1 MTLEKVSTCT
11 DIRMAATKGVE
22 QTKNN
27 MAEKTKKELLQAA
40 QNETNLVV
48 AEKRIEVL
56 KALVELD
63 EIKATD
69 DYKVTIQEAL
79 KAFNTPLPLAFL
91 CQVLP
96 DSTLLL
102 EARKALREMQG
113 DGKDQPPIIEE
124 FKDAKD
130 KTKIIL
136 RLLKAA

>member
-1 MTLEKVSTCT
+1 
-11 DIRMAATKGVE
+11 
-22 QTKNN
+22 

-91 CQVLP
+91 SQVLP
-96 DSTLLL
+96 DSTLLQA
-102 EARKALREMQG
+102 ARKALREAQG
-113 DGKDQPPIIEE
+113 EDKTEPPIIEE
-124 FKDAKD
+124 YKDATD
-130 KTKIIL
+130 KTKVIL
-136 RLLKAA
+136 RLVKSA

>member
-1 MTLEKVSTCT
+1 
-11 DIRMAATKGVE
+11 MAATKGVE
-22 QTKNN
+22 QIKNN

-136 RLLKAA
+136 RLVKAA